1 MDCVGGT
8 MSKIETLTRLIEGAH
23 VMGADGLQ
31 AYYDARR
38 VRNALLK
45 HEPIARTMEIQKAL
59 KNYRVGVFHTCNGRT
74 RILNY
79 DTKAEV
85 TL

>member
-1 MDCVGGT
+1 
-8 MSKIETLTRLIEGAH
+8 MSKIEQLTRLIEGSH
-23 VMGADGLQ
+23 VMGADSLT

-38 VRNALLK
+38 ARNGLLK
-45 HEPIARTMEIQKAL
+45 REPIARTMEIQRAL
-59 KNYRVGVFHTCNGRT
+59 KNYRVGVFHTQDNRT

-85 TL
+85 IL

>member
-1 MDCVGGT
+1 
-8 MSKIETLTRLIEGAH
+8 MSKIETLTRLIEGSH
-23 VMGADGLQ
+23 VMGADSLT

-45 HEPIARTMEIQKAL
+45 HEPIARTMEIQRAL
-59 KNYRVGVFHTCNGRT
+59 KNYRVGVFHTCDDRT

-79 DTKAEV
+79 DT
-85 TL
+85 